1 MRNLYRISLFISLF
15 ALLAGLLAGCA
26 PFSIPGMPAGLPA
39 GVQEGAPA
47 NLPVAMAEATN
58 PPAPMLNLV
67 TVPPNAT
74 ATPTPFQPIPPT
86 AVFMPTNTPIPSFTP
101 LPPTPTFAPAP
112 QAGNSGLD
120 QPSGQ
125 INILLL
131 GSDQRPWDSN
141 FRTDTIILAT
151 LNPHLGTV
159 NLTSFPRDL
168 YLMLPGYGM
177 QRINTAYEFG
187 GIKML
192 YNTFQQNFGVRPDHY
207 VLINFSSFKQV
218 VDSIGGLDVNVAQTV
233 SDYRNGRWY
242 TVQAGLV
249 HMNADDA
256 LWYVR
261 TRKTTNDF
269 ARSRRQQEVLH
280 ALFNKTLS
288 INALKRVP
296 ELYGIYRNSVTT
308 DLTFTDIVRLLPFA
322 ASITDSSQ
330 IHNYFIGSGQVYNWI
345 TPDGGMVLLPRSG
358 AIQAVLRKS
367 LNVGQ

>member
-1 MRNLYRISLFISLF
+1 MRNLYRISLFVLLF

-26 PFSIPGMPAGLPA
+26 PFSAAGMPAA
-39 GVQEGAPA
+39 VPA
-47 NLPVAMAEATN
+47 NVQANTPIALAEATN
-58 PPAPMLNLV
+58 APMPVVNLV

-74 ATPTPFQPIPPT
+74 ATPTPFQPLAPT
-86 AVFMPTNTPIPSFTP
+86 DVFLPTNTPIPSFTP
-101 LPPTPTFAPAP
+101 LPPTPTFVPAP
-112 QAGNSGLD
+112 LTGNASMK
-120 QPSGQ
+120 QPGGQ
-125 INILLL
+125 INVLLL
-131 GSDQRPWDSN
+131 GSDQRPHSTN

-151 LNPHLGTV
+151 LNPSLGTV

-192 YNTFQQNFGVRPDHY
+192 YDTLQQNFGVRPDHY
-207 VLINFSSFKQV
+207 ALINFSSFKQV
-218 VDSIGGLDVNVAQTV
+218 IDSLGGLDVNVAQTV
-233 SDYRNGRWY
+233 SDYRDGRWY
-242 TVQAGLV
+242 TVTAGMH

-269 ARSRRQQEVLH
+269 ARSRRQQEVMH
-280 ALFNKTLS
+280 AIFNKMLS

-296 ELYGIYRNSVTT
+296 ELYGIYHDNVIT
-308 DLTFTDIVRLLPFA
+308 DLGFTDIIRLLPFA
-322 ASITDSSQ
+322 ATLTDTSQ
-330 IHNYFIGSGQVYNWI
+330 IHNFFVGPGQVYDWI
-345 TPDGGMVLLPRSG
+345 TPDGGMVLLPRQD

-367 LNVGQ
+367 LNIDH

>member
-1 MRNLYRISLFISLF
+1 MRTLHRISLLILLF
-15 ALLAGLLAGCA
+15 ALVTGCV
-26 PFSIPGMPAGLPA
+26 PFPVAGMPAGLPVAAA
-39 GVQEGAPA
+39 GATSSPTPA
-47 NLPVAMAEATN
+47 
-58 PPAPMLNLV
+58 LNLV

-74 ATPTPFQPIPPT
+74 ATPTPFQPLPPT
-86 AVFMPTNTPIPSFTP
+86 AVFLPTDTPIPTFTP
-101 LPPTPTFAPAP
+101 VPPTPTFTPPP
-112 QAGNSGLD
+112 QARNGRLQ

-131 GSDQRPWDSN
+131 GSDQRPWDTN

-151 LNPHLGTV
+151 LNSDLGTV

-168 YLMLPGYGM
+168 YLNLPGYGM

-187 GIKML
+187 GINML
-192 YNTFQQNFGVRPDHY
+192 YNTFQQNFGVRSDHY

-218 VDSIGGLDVNVAQTV
+218 IDSLGGLDVNVAQTV
-233 SDYRNGRWY
+233 SDYRDGRWY

-249 HMNADDA
+249 HMNADDV

-280 ALFNKTLS
+280 ALFNKMLS

-296 ELYGIYRNSVTT
+296 ELYAIYSNSVKT
-308 DLTFTDIVRLLPFA
+308 DLGFTDIVRLLPFA
-322 ASITDSSQ
+322 ARLTDTSQ
-330 IHNYFIGSGQVYNWI
+330 IHNFFIGPGQVYNWI
-345 TPDGGMVLLPRSG
+345 TPDGGMVLLPRPD

-367 LNVGQ
+367 LNIDR

>member
-1 MRNLYRISLFISLF
+1 MRNLNRIPLFILLF
-15 ALLAGLLAGCA
+15 ALLAGC
-26 PFSIPGMPAGLPA
+26 IPISALGMPAE
-39 GVQEGAPA
+39 V
-47 NLPVAMAEATN
+47 PVAVNAATGS
-58 PPAPMLNLV
+58 PTPMLNLV

-74 ATPTPFQPIPPT
+74 ATPTPFQPLPPT
-86 AVFMPTNTPIPSFTP
+86 AVYLPTNTPIPTFTP
-101 LPPTPTFAPAP
+101 LPPTPTFSP
-112 QAGNSGLD
+112 QPPAGNSSLQ
-120 QPSGQ
+120 QPNGQ
-125 INILLL
+125 MNILLL
-131 GSDQRPWDSN
+131 GSDQRPWNTN

-151 LNPHLGTV
+151 LNPELGRV

-192 YNTFQQNFGVRPDHY
+192 YNTFEKNFGVRPDHY

-218 VDSIGGLDVNVAQTV
+218 IDSLGGLDVNVAQTV

-242 TVQAGLV
+242 TVRAGMV
-249 HMNADDA
+249 HMNADDV

-269 ARSRRQQEVLH
+269 ARSRRQQEVLD
-280 ALFNKTLS
+280 ALFNKMLS

-296 ELYGIYRNSVTT
+296 ELYAAYHNSVKT
-308 DLTFTDIVRLLPFA
+308 DLGFTDIVRLLPFA
-322 ASITDSSQ
+322 AKITESSQ
-330 IHNYFIGSGQVYNWI
+330 IHSYFIGPGQTYDWI
-345 TPDGGMVLLPRSG
+345 TPDGGMVLLPRKD

-367 LNVGQ
+367 LNVGR

>member
-1 MRNLYRISLFISLF
+1 MRNLCRISLFVLLF
-15 ALLAGLLAGCA
+15 ALIAGLLAGCM
-26 PFSIPGMPAGLPA
+26 PFSAAGMPAG
-39 GVQEGAPA
+39 APA
-47 NLPVAMAEATN
+47 NAQANAPVAMAEATSY
-58 PPAPMLNLV
+58 PVPMLNLV

-74 ATPTPFQPIPPT
+74 ATPTPFQPLAPT
-86 AVFMPTNTPIPSFTP
+86 AVFLPTNTPIPSFTP

-112 QAGNSGLD
+112 QAKSSGLN

-131 GSDQRPWDSN
+131 GSDQRPGGRN

-151 LNPHLGTV
+151 LNPSLGTV

-192 YNTFQQNFGVRPDHY
+192 FNTFQQNFGVRPDHY

-218 VDSIGGLDVNVAQTV
+218 IDSLDGLDVNVAQTV
-233 SDYRNGRWY
+233 SDYRDGRWY
-242 TVQAGLV
+242 TVQAGMH

-269 ARSRRQQEVLH
+269 ARSRRQQEVMH
-280 ALFNKTLS
+280 AVFNKMLS

-296 ELYGIYRNSVTT
+296 ELYGIYHNNVTT
-308 DLTFTDIVRLLPFA
+308 DLGFTDIVRLLPFA
-322 ASITDSSQ
+322 ANLTDTSQ
-330 IHNYFIGSGQVYNWI
+330 IHNFFVGPGQVYDWI
-345 TPDGGMVLLPRSG
+345 TPDGGMVLLPRPD

-367 LNVGQ
+367 LNVGK